1 MTTQPKPRLPDTTL
15 KVVEALSAE
24 VADCERH
31 PPARLGRVVSSLGAI
46 LDDHVRHGTSLP
58 GTAPLLAGALS
69 DLCAG
74 CERTACTGPALA
86 SDLAGQVRAAVTP
99 PA

>member
-1 MTTQPKPRLPDTTL
+1 MALLPDTAL
-15 KVVEALSAE
+15 KTIDALSTE
-24 VADCERH
+24 VAGCQRH
-31 PPARLGRVVSSLGAI
+31 SPARLGRGVSSLGAI

-58 GTAPLLAGALS
+58 GSVPLLAGALS